1 MTGNTTILVAVIIFS
16 IVLIACV
23 RHNIIHNVGQL
34 KEATFW
40 KEQAK

>member
-1 MTGNTTILVAVIIFS
+1 MKLNQLSCSTTE
-16 IVLIACV
+16 